1 LQSGRQSQAALSGQR
16 NGFELRARLVAD
28 TGKSDAD
35 LVAAEHGIFALR
47 RRVLLI
53 EDLAFPAAIG
63 RAVRTEVEEERVAAE
78 DAAVHQQHDA
88 GQAGLDTVERAKVN
102 GIETVDDAGL
112 PDRTNRGSASS
123 SSRVRLAQNK
133 APGRGAAL
141 PSKRILLPS
150 RLPRTL
156 IAATSVSISGL

>member
-1 LQSGRQSQAALSGQR
+1 
-16 NGFELRARLVAD
+16 
-28 TGKSDAD
+28 
-35 LVAAEHGIFALR
+35 
-47 RRVLLI
+47 
-53 EDLAFPAAIG
+53 
-63 RAVRTEVEEERVAAE
+63 
-78 DAAVHQQHDA
+78 
-88 GQAGLDTVERAKVN
+88 VN

-141 PSKRILLPS
+141 PSKRILLPC